1 MEGFDMYFKLL
12 LNVFFYPLATLNQVK
27 ASPDKFRYA
36 LYTILIFSAIAMTNM
51 LNYHSVKIIPE
62 PSMWI
67 SYPEG
72 TEWIFSFWLMIP
84 IAILGAI
91 LFAGIVQL
99 GGHLFKG
106 KGTFDSQFALYLF
119 AFPPYFI
126 LLHIVKFIYFHI
138 YHLSLAG
145 PALLIIMGLVYVM
158 MMLSVKVEQNM
169 KWVPT
174 ILLSLIGYSVSALF
188 SLTYIR

>member
-1 MEGFDMYFKLL
+1 MYFKLL
-12 LNVFFYPLATLNQVK
+12 LNVFFYPLSTLNQVK

-36 LYTILIFSAIAMTNM
+36 LYTVLIFSAIAMTNM
-51 LNYHSVKIIPE
+51 LNYHHAKLIPE
-62 PSMWI
+62 PPMWI
-67 SYPEG
+67 SYPMG

-84 IAILGAI
+84 VALLGAI
-91 LFAGIVQL
+91 IFAGIVQL

-106 KGTFDSQFALYLF
+106 NGTFDSQFALYLF

-126 LLHIVKFIYFHI
+126 LLHIVKFIYFQI

-145 PALLIIMGLVYVM
+145 PALLIIMGFVYVM

-169 KWVPT
+169 KWLPT

-188 SLTYIR
+188 SMTFIR